1 MHLITDGSSLL
12 WTLRNY
18 TTLSSSASP
27 QKKLQLSLGLCV
39 HWTICQGFDSAWCG
53 WTNPKNIS
61 YLQQKLRS
69 SVFGGNSTYLRSDIY
84 LTGFQALVRLFPL
97 FCISLG
103 VASGQQSVQK
113 KKNTQKNML
122 ICAFPSCM
130 FKHVPGYWSTYWR
143 SLWTCHVQTQHVEML
158 GSFVLPCILPSQP
171 SIWLAWKVTPA

>member
-12 WTLRNY
+12 RTLRNY

-27 QKKLQLSLGLCV
+27 QQKLQLSLGLCV
-39 HWTICQGFDSAWCG
+39 HWTICQCFDTG

-61 YLQQKLRS
+61 YLQQKLCW

-84 LTGFQALVRLFPL
+84 LTGFQAPVRLFPL
-97 FCISLG
+97 FCLSLS
-103 VASGQQSVQK
+103 VASGQQSVEGGK
-113 KKNTQKNML
+113 KKML

-130 FKHVPGYWSTYWR
+130 FKHVPGCWSTYWR

-158 GSFVLPCILPSQP
+158 GSFVLPRILPSQP
-171 SIWLAWKVTPA
+171 SIWLAWKFTPA